1 MAFRDEVV
9 IELEVQAE
17 SEDAPLSILTQ
28 SEDDKARKVVFVAL
42 SLSIIFMILYLFSP
56 SPRRDGLQSW
66 NTAELLWTPAIP
78 IILSISIAFFV
89 FATLWWKL
97 DDKAIIIGST
107 GILFLTT
114 MGHQLGVAS
123 PIGSDGWFFLEL
135 AQRHLEFGSTP
146 IIDGYLTRPGA
157 LFLVEWVWWLL
168 PDHAPLAAALIGILL
183 SISLYLLMTTTLLR
197 ELDGRGRWIP
207 IACAGFAGMFLSGW
221 NPAMYSAQLLSIV
234 LWYVIVHFRMRSGA
248 ETDLIIWIAI
258 LLLSITHIFTPLIL
272 LFVLLA
278 ESRFDDCQGRSARWL
293 AFGVYFL
300 WFIWSIT
307 VAADSTLRYLDYFGG
322 LIDEQTAISIGMIV
336 SLALF
341 IAAARHPGK
350 EKTQR
355 IGVRRSSVI
364 IGVLAFSPIL
374 YLMESALG
382 AQNFLPRM
390 LIFMFIP
397 VSYFL
402 CKIPAKFEFEKLRD
416 LFSPSKGIAVVL
428 MISIL
433 VGVSMGFSHS
443 LWVQRSLVMPEET
456 ADCWDAAKD
465 VGIWSLVDE
474 NGTQW
479 QVIHSPQLRP
489 PTGNPVARD
498 LFESLGESDYIVFDR
513 IGAVIETVDMVHRSE
528 VENLD
533 ATWQTWDHLG
543 GVPGSCKIL
552 VRPSLSDSLSPGVW
566 G

>member
-1 MAFRDEVV
+1 
-9 IELEVQAE
+9 
-17 SEDAPLSILTQ
+17 
-28 SEDDKARKVVFVAL
+28 
-42 SLSIIFMILYLFSP
+42 
-56 SPRRDGLQSW
+56 
-66 NTAELLWTPAIP
+66 
-78 IILSISIAFFV
+78 
-89 FATLWWKL
+89 
-97 DDKAIIIGST
+97 
-107 GILFLTT
+107 

-146 IIDGYLTRPGA
+146 LIDGYLTRPGV
-157 LFLVEWVWWLL
+157 LFLVEWVWWIS
-168 PDHAPLAAALIGILL
+168 PNHAPLAAAMIGIFL

-207 IACAGFAGMFLSGW
+207 IACAGYAGMFLSGW

-234 LWYVIVHFRMRSGA
+234 LWYVIVHLRLKQGA
-248 ETDLIIWIAI
+248 ETDPIIWIAI

-278 ESRFDDCQGRSARWL
+278 ESRFNDRQGRSSRWL
-293 AFGVYFL
+293 AVGVYCC

-307 VAADSTLRYLDYFGG
+307 VAQDSTLRYLDYLDG
-322 LIDEQTAISIGMIV
+322 LIDEQTAISIGIIV
-336 SLALF
+336 ALALF
-341 IAAARHPGK
+341 IFAARHSGA
-350 EKTQR
+350 EKKQR
-355 IGVRRSSVI
+355 LGVRRSSII

-374 YLMESALG
+374 YLMESVLG

-402 CKIPAKFEFEKLRD
+402 CKTPSKFGFEKLGD
-416 LFSPSKGIAVVL
+416 LFSQSKRIAVVII
-428 MISIL
+428 ISIL
-433 VGVSMGFSHS
+433 VGASMGISHS
-443 LWVQRSLVMPEET
+443 LWVQRSLVMPEDT
-456 ADCWDAAKD
+456 ADCWDAAQE
-465 VGIWSLVDE
+465 VGIWSLVDR

-489 PTGNPVARD
+489 PTADPVARD
-498 LFESLGESDYIVFDR
+498 LFESLGESNYIVFDR
-513 IGAVIETVDMVHRSE
+513 IGAVIETVDMIHRSE

-533 ATWQTWDHLG
+533 TTWQAWDHLG
-543 GVPGSCKIL
+543 GVPGSCRIL
-552 VRPSLSDSLSPGVW
+552 VRPTLSTSLTPGVW